1 MFKKDTKTV
10 APFSVEKFPENIIY
24 IKDTDENRRKLA
36 EKLGNHKF
44 ADLWD
49 YSYIEINKNTKEWR
63 TCFSF
68 EWLYR
73 NPPPLKTINEALKEI
88 DGR

>member
-1 MFKKDTKTV
+1 MKPDMTYT
-10 APFSVEKFPENIIY
+10 PFRVEKFPDNILY
-24 IKDTDENRRKLA
+24 VKDTDENRRKLT
-36 EKLGNHKF
+36 EKLGKTRI

-49 YSYIEINKNTKEWR
+49 YSYIEINKDTKEWR

-73 NPPPLKTINEALKEI
+73 NPPPLKTINEVMGEIKKE
-88 DGR
+88 G